1 MKNIYLDHTATT
13 PLDERVLQ
21 AMLPYFSHTFGN
33 ASSVHSFGRESKQA
47 LEEARARI
55 AHAIG
60 AEPGELFFTSG
71 GTESDN
77 LAILG
82 CRTNASERT
91 LVLTSRSEHHAV
103 LEPCRYLAERGGE
116 AIFLPVDAEGVVE
129 LDSLRKAVGQKPA
142 LVSIMHSNN
151 ETGAIS
157 PLEEIS
163 QIAHAEGC
171 LVHSDAVQSLGKLPL
186 DVRTLGLDLASF
198 SAHKVYGPK
207 GIGALYVR
215 KGTALAPIIRG
226 GGQERGLRPG
236 TENVPLAV
244 GFAEAVRLV
253 TENREA
259 ESARLSALRDGLEMR
274 LREAFPELLV
284 NGAGARRLPH
294 VLNVSFDSTRMPL
307 EGEMLVM
314 NMDLEGVAL
323 TSGSACTSGSL
334 QPSHVLLALGRDEL
348 TAKATLRFSFGRAN
362 SEEDVKYAAGAVK
375 RVIAKMH
382 PRKSS

>member
-1 MKNIYLDHTATT
+1 M
-13 PLDERVLQ
+13 V
-21 AMLPYFSHTFGN
+21 PYFSRTYGN

-47 LEEARARI
+47 LEESRARI
-55 AHAIG
+55 AYAIG

-82 CRTNASERT
+82 CSQQVRGRAA
-91 LVLTSRSEHHAV
+91 VLTSRSEHHAV
-103 LEPCRYLAERGGE
+103 LEPCRFLAEGGGE
-116 AIFLPVDAEGVVE
+116 VIFLPVDAEGVVN
-129 LDSLRKAVGQKPA
+129 LDSLRKAVAKKPV

-157 PLEEIS
+157 PLEEIGK
-163 QIAHAEGC
+163 IAHSEGC

-186 DVRTLGLDLASF
+186 DVRALELDLASL

-215 KGTALAPIIRG
+215 RGTPLAPIIRG

-244 GFAEAVRLV
+244 GFAEAVRLA
-253 TENREA
+253 TENRDTEY
-259 ESARLSALRDGLEMR
+259 ARLSALRDGLELR

-294 VLNVSFDSTRMPL
+294 VLNVSFDSRRMPL
-307 EGEMLVM
+307 EGDMLVM

-334 QPSHVLLALGRDEL
+334 QPSHVLLALGRDEQ

-362 SEEDVKYAAGAVK
+362 TEEDVDYVADAVK
-375 RVIAKMH
+375 RVIAKM
-382 PRKSS
+382 RAQKAS